1 MLNFIWLANLCH
13 KCFFSLFVDQN
24 VGNASTSMDFRTYY
38 SIVLLTQ
45 GKTGCF
51 YYRLHVKQAYEWENH
66 CLTWTSHSRQIFRL
80 MFIWFCSNMGC
91 CSQKYNKTCHF
102 DLTVCFQIWSFHSFY
117 FSCNY
122 HLSFFGHPNWEFIWL
137 WQQSLHICGLF
148 SSLFNIR

>member
-1 MLNFIWLANLCH
+1 ML
-13 KCFFSLFVDQN
+13 FSLFVDQN

-80 MFIWFCSNMGC
+80 MFIWFCSNKGC
-91 CSQKYNKTCHF
+91 CSQKYNKTSHF
-102 DLTVCFQIWSFHSFY
+102 DLTVCFQIWSFIHSTFHEIIISV
-117 FSCNY
+117 FLDIQIEN
-122 HLSFFGHPNWEFIWL
+122 
-137 WQQSLHICGLF
+137 
-148 SSLFNIR
+148 SSDCDNKVYTFVDFLVYCLISGKHKCKYY

>member
-80 MFIWFCSNMGC
+80 MFIWFCSNMGG
-91 CSQKYNKTCHF
+91 CSQITIAT
-102 DLTVCFQIWSFHSFY
+102 LIWYFASKFGLFIHSYY
-117 FSCNY
+117 FSCNH
-122 HLSFFGHPNWEFIWL
+122 HLSFWTQLQFIQTENTSYCENPSL
-137 WQQSLHICGLF
+137 WTLPF
-148 SSLFNIR
+148 

>member
-1 MLNFIWLANLCH
+1 ML
-13 KCFFSLFVDQN
+13 FSLFVDQN

-38 SIVLLTQ
+38 YIVLLTQ

-91 CSQKYNKTCHF
+91 CSQKYNTTLIWQFASKFGHF
-102 DLTVCFQIWSFHSFY
+102 IHSFY
-117 FSCNY
+117 FSCNH
-122 HLSFFGHPNWEFIWL
+122 HLSLFGHPNWEYIWL
-137 WQQSLHICGLF
+137 WKPLFSLYICGLCLF